1 MTLGH
6 RVKGKSRFGAPR
18 LTGRALQAT
27 LPNGLQGEIR
37 QGKVV
42 DGELVTNEDDVSSD
56 DSLGPRGRRIIEGL
70 KRGLTV
76 EQVLANEPSEV
87 GVMEESS
94 QPNPSSKVENSGGIR
109 QGTAVLSE
117 VVEVGERVPRISVE
131 PKIKPGKVSRFKA
144 DRIK

>member
-1 MTLGH
+1 MTLGRH
-6 RVKGKSRFGAPR
+6 DKGKSRFGAPR
-18 LTGRALQAT
+18 LTERVLQAT

-37 QGKVV
+37 QGKIV
-42 DGELVTNEDDVSSD
+42 DGELVTNEEDVSSD

-87 GVMEESS
+87 GAVKESS
-94 QPNPSSKVENSGGIR
+94 GAIR